1 MKICRMKIKTLSER
15 LKMLRMEK
23 QMTQKE
29 LAQATGLSQSAIGYW
44 ENGQRIPNALA
55 VIALAKFFHVS
66 IDYLIGFKDR

>member
-1 MKICRMKIKTLSER
+1 MKIKTLSER

-23 QMTQKE
+23 QMTQNE

-66 IDYLIGFKDR
+66 IDYLIGFKDK

>member
-1 MKICRMKIKTLSER
+1 MKIKTLSER

-29 LAQATGLSQSAIGYW
+29 LAQATGLSQSAIAYW
-44 ENGQRIPNALA
+44 ENGKSLPNALA

-66 IDYLIGFKDR
+66 IDYLIGFKDK

>member
-1 MKICRMKIKTLSER
+1 MICRMKIKTLSER

-29 LAQATGLSQSAIGYW
+29 LAQATGLSQSAIAYW

-66 IDYLIGFKDR
+66 IDYLIGFKDK